1 MRLKNKPWA
10 RPFLQEHQDLI
21 LDGSIFIEQLS
32 KSDKPVYL
40 EIGSG
45 KGQFLLTMASNHPQ
59 FYFYGVERAL
69 VPVAIA
75 GRKLFENPLDNAR
88 FVNADISLLLESIA
102 SKRLAGIFLNFSDP
116 WPKKRHAK
124 RRLTALPFLDA
135 YMRILTPGGCLYFK
149 SDNGALYD
157 FTLNNYVKRGYNI
170 ISNTTDYDG
179 NDPFDA
185 QSEYE
190 MAFREQGVKIHRI
203 VVRKD

>member
-88 FVNADISLLLESIA
+88 FVNADISLLL
-102 SKRLAGIFLNFSDP
+102 
-116 WPKKRHAK
+116 
-124 RRLTALPFLDA
+124 
-135 YMRILTPGGCLYFK
+135 
-149 SDNGALYD
+149 
-157 FTLNNYVKRGYNI
+157 
-170 ISNTTDYDG
+170 
-179 NDPFDA
+179 
-185 QSEYE
+185 
-190 MAFREQGVKIHRI
+190 
-203 VVRKD
+203 